1 MRSLDD
7 VVCPPYDVISEGER
21 VALISRSPTNV
32 VRLELPQDDAERQD
46 VDAAGRPAAPDRYEA
61 AARLLDAWRDGGV
74 LHRDPVPSFYGY
86 RMTFTDPAGQRRQT
100 VGVVGALGLE
110 PPGTGIL
117 PHEET
122 TPKAKTDRLDLLRAT
137 RANLSPIWGLTP
149 AQGLNKLADPPEH
162 PAEHATD
169 PDRVLHEV
177 WPITEPDR
185 IEAIRAAVESQPVL
199 IADGHHRFETALNYQ
214 RERSEAGL
222 SGEAEGLVL
231 ALIVELSVEH
241 LTVQAIHRVLSGLPR
256 GFDLP
261 AALDEWFDVTP
272 TAPVDRTILARM
284 DDAGALAV
292 LTPAGAWLARPRESV
307 VAAAAHD
314 LDSSRLDVALSALPE
329 HHLAFQHGW
338 DNCAAAVAAGQAD
351 AAVLLRPASVDQIA
365 AIAEGG
371 VRMPPKTT
379 FFWPK
384 PRTGM
389 VIRELLG

>member
-7 VVCPPYDVISEGER
+7 VVCPPYDVISESER
-21 VALISRSPTNV
+21 AALISRSPTNV
-32 VRLELPQDDAERQD
+32 VRLELPQDDTDQPEQ
-46 VDAAGRPAAPDRYEA
+46 AAGNPAPDRYES

-74 LHRDPVPSFYGY
+74 LHRDPEPAFYGY
-86 RMTFTDPAGQRRQT
+86 RMTFTDPAGQRSQT
-100 VGVVGALGLE
+100 VGVMGALGLE
-110 PPGTGIL
+110 PPGSGIL

-122 TPKAKTDRLDLLRAT
+122 TPKAKTDRLELLRAT

-149 AQGLNKLADPPEH
+149 AQGLNKLAHPPEH

-169 PDRVLHEV
+169 PDRVLHEL

-185 IEAIRAAVESQPVL
+185 IEAIRSAVESQPVL

-214 RERSEAGL
+214 RERAEAGVP
-222 SGEAEGLVL
+222 SESDGLVL
-231 ALIVELSVEH
+231 ALIVELSPEE
-241 LTVQAIHRVLSGLPR
+241 LTVQAIHRVLTGLPA

-261 AALDEWFDVTP
+261 AALEEWFDVTP

-284 DDAGALAV
+284 DEAGALAV
-292 LTPAGAWLARPRESV
+292 LTRAGAWLARPRESV
-307 VAAAAHD
+307 VVAASHD
-314 LDSSRLDVALSALPE
+314 LDSSRLDVALAALPE

-338 DNCAAAVAAGQAD
+338 DNCAAAVAAGQVD
-351 AAVLLRPASVDQIA
+351 GAVLLRPASVEQIA

-371 VRMPPKTT
+371 DRMPPKTT